1 MLGSRD
7 PLPRCPQRVLVAGTS
22 GAGKTSVAR
31 HLGHGLDLPHV
42 EIDSLY
48 HGPCW
53 TPRDSF
59 VAEVEAFTARPRW
72 VTEWQYHTVRALL
85 AERADLLVWLDLPKA
100 TVMRQIITRTVRRR
114 ARRQV
119 LWNGNVEPP
128 LRTIFTDDEHII
140 RWAWTTHAK
149 TAERVAALC
158 EQRPELTIVRLRS
171 WRGVEEWFS
180 KALPAEVRVT
190 R

>member
-1 MLGSRD
+1 M
-7 PLPRCPQRVLVAGTS
+7 AGTS

-31 HLGHGLDLPHV
+31 RLGQALALPHV

-48 HGPCW
+48 HGPGW

-59 VAEVEAFTARPRW
+59 VAEVEAFAAQDRW

-100 TVMRQIITRTVRRR
+100 TVMRQVTVRTIRR
-114 ARRQV
+114 RVHRQL
-119 LWNGNVEPP
+119 LWNGNLEPP
-128 LRTIFTDDEHII
+128 LRTILTNVEHII

-149 TAERVAALC
+149 TAERVTALH
-158 EQRPELTIVRLRS
+158 EQRPELIIVRLRS
-171 WRGVEEWFS
+171 WRGVEEWFRS
-180 KALPAEVRVT
+180 ALPTATKPT